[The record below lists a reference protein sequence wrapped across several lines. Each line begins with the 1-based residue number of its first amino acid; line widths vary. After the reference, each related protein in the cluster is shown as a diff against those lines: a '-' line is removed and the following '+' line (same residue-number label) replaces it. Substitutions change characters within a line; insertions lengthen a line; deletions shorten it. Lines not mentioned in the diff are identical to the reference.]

1 MTDESDEEPSLVFKL
16 KGKVKYNT
24 DRKITL
30 NSVANSI
37 NNENWKDP
45 KKWPKS
51 LHDFITR
58 SFKEAS
64 NKKFNN
70 NEVLQ
75 FKSQL
80 RNLINMAISSNKI
93 MDNDW
98 DKQELPLISGR
109 GRKRLALYCDEI
121 EDNTKNSKTR
131 RDEIKRK
138 SDKDAEN
145 VGQDNDNNNGNKNH
159 KRKKN
164 IFGEYD
170 SESESNSDES
180 TDYLNSKEF
189 QNNIK
194 SKPKISLGDSLQRL
208 KKQKVKHNNETVL
221 SDQEKL
227 KLRSKRFERELS
239 IPINVNS
246 TDNISTDP
254 IIGKNQNLEKKYLR
268 LTSQPNPETVRP
280 LNILKKTLQLLFD
293 KYFEGAK
300 YSYLCDQCKSLRQ
313 DLTVQNI
320 KKDFSIVAYEFHSKL
335 AIENEDWGEF
345 NQCQSQLKLL
355 YDIKELA
362 KPNYFEFLSYRILYY
377 ILTNNY
383 NEIFE
388 LELSLISKGY
398 DYSSNEFLN
407 YSLQI
412 FKSIY
417 NSDYYILSETVTKIF
432 FTESIPEEDGTKSNH
447 NNIHLLIDDKDALLL
462 KHDKFY
468 FFKKFIKVIMDRENI
483 QTLSIICKGYRQISV
498 KYLCGILCMKD
509 EVEIGE
515 FFKENKLDNFVI
527 QDTFNCVTARM
538 TVDNLRSK
546 LFKKIDIKGQV

>member
-1 MTDESDEEPSLVFKL
+1 MTEGSNEEEPSIVFKM
-16 KGKVKYNT
+16 KGNGKYNPSK
-24 DRKITL
+24 KITL

-64 NKKFNN
+64 NNKFND
-70 NEVLQ
+70 NEVAQ

-98 DKQELPLISGR
+98 DKQELPLLSGP
-109 GRKRLALYCDEI
+109 GRRKLALYCDNIIDNSRNNRKNKSKKEI
-121 EDNTKNSKTR
+121 NLDSNNDNDIENDNQGSKNSKR
-131 RDEIKRK
+131 KR
-138 SDKDAEN
+138 
-145 VGQDNDNNNGNKNH
+145 
-159 KRKKN
+159 N

-170 SESESNSDES
+170 SDSESDSNNNSD
-180 TDYLNSKEF
+180 YINSNEF

-194 SKPKISLGDSLQRL
+194 SKPKISLGDSLKKL
-208 KKQKVKHNNETVL
+208 KKQKVKHNTETVI

-239 IPINVNS
+239 IPTNVNL
-246 TDNISTDP
+246 TDKISTDP

-320 KKDFSIVAYEFHSKL
+320 KNDFSIIAYEFHSKL

-355 YDIKELA
+355 YDIKEFE

-398 DYSSNEFLN
+398 EINTNDFLN

-417 NSDYYILSETVTKIF
+417 NSNYYRLSETVTNFNNIVSIQ
-432 FTESIPEEDGTKSNH
+432 ESEINKSNDIK
-447 NNIHLLIDDKDALLL
+447 NLLIDDKDALLL
-462 KHDKFY
+462 KHNKFY
-468 FFKKFIKVIMDRENI
+468 FFKKFIKVILDRENI

-498 KYLCGILCMKD
+498 KYLCEILCMKD
-509 EVEIGE
+509 KSEIDE
-515 FFKENKLDNFVI
+515 FFKQNKLDNFVT
-527 QDTFNCVTARM
+527 QDTFNCVTARI
-538 TVDNLRSK
+538 TVENLRSK